1 MKDFFSKDW
10 CLFDE
15 SFHRKLWNSLH
26 LIAVIW
32 FNGITSSSKNH
43 FVLCGQRLSFRKCHV
58 LDISWQKWSFFIN
71 DDIIEK
77 EVDVFRNFR
86 HTNLV
91 YKWQNIW
98 YYQTFS
104 HLYTPYKKSSFISK
118 PYQFQMYLF
127 CISDIKGWRTLCTVC
142 KWWHL
147 CSIYAFASHPS
158 YEGRQDMSVCTKRNP

>member
-1 MKDFFSKDW
+1 MKDFFQKIDVYLTNLFIENCETHFIWSRWFDLMASHHLVKITLYCAVNDCHLESVM
-10 CLFDE
+10 CLT
-15 SFHRKLWNSLH
+15 FHDK
-26 LIAVIW
+26 
-32 FNGITSSSKNH
+32 NGPFHQWRHHWK
-43 FVLCGQRLSFRKCHV
+43 K
-58 LDISWQKWSFFIN
+58 
-71 DDIIEK
+71 
-77 EVDVFRNFR
+77 VDVFRNFR